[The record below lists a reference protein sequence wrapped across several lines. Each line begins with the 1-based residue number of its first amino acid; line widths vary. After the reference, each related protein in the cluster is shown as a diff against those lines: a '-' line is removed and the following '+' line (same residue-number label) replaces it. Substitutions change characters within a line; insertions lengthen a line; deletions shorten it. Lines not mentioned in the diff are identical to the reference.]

1 MFLHRL
7 PSIALALTVFA
18 TINAF
23 PQESDHPIE
32 TARLMDTLPTI
43 DGNVLDDPAWRGA
56 VSISDFTQWVPTNGA
71 PATRKTEVY
80 FGYSDEYLL
89 VGAICHEHSQ
99 EDIVVSSDGFQ
110 SDSFT
115 FVIDTFL
122 NGQNGFTF
130 GTNPIG
136 AQYDGS
142 ITNNSIDWNW
152 STSWKVRVRQIEQGW
167 SAEFQIPFNS
177 LRYGSEPIQTWGLN
191 FERFT
196 VKNNEV
202 SSWAP
207 IPPQFSLSRLDLA
220 GQISQIKV
228 PAHRRNLKLTPYLVI
243 GRERT
248 EYLNETTKAEE
259 NDVGFDLKYSLTN
272 SLTLDATYNT
282 DFAQVES
289 DQLQINLGR
298 FDLFFPET
306 RPFFLENAGLFKVGG
321 AGVHLFHSRTIGIE
335 PDGRKLPLKGGA
347 RVTGKLGSNRNLGLL
362 FMRAEG
368 GEYVPQNDFLVAR
381 YSHELPNRSST
392 GLIVIGRKDDE
403 TDHQTFGIDA
413 KLGIGSRSDSWFYA
427 ATTNSEGIS
436 EDTHSFGAHTNYS
449 DGVWHFNI
457 GYSEVGK
464 GFNPEVGFVSRT
476 DYRFLGGG
484 LTHTTSFDE
493 SSKFKEWNQVMFA
506 DAFWDFDGYM
516 ESSYLHLETWLLWKN
531 GADIW
536 PVFNIVTEGVKE
548 DFYVADVLIP
558 AGDYESIQYQLN
570 AQTPT
575 TRPLRGG
582 IGLVQ
587 GGFYNGDLLNASL
600 FVGYRRE
607 NRWNMFASYNHN
619 RIDLPTK
626 DSAFS
631 LDLSRF
637 GVTYTFSAK
646 ASLGTLIQYNGA
658 DDVFAANVRFSW
670 LRTSNTGFFLV
681 YNEFDDRGN
690 IPGPNRKELV
700 VKYTHVFDVL

>member
-392 GLIVIGRKDDE
+392 GLIVIGRKD
-403 TDHQTFGIDA
+403 G
-413 KLGIGSRSDSWFYA
+413 R
-427 ATTNSEGIS
+427 N
-436 EDTHSFGAHTNYS
+436 
-449 DGVWHFNI
+449 
-457 GYSEVGK
+457 
-464 GFNPEVGFVSRT
+464 
-476 DYRFLGGG
+476 
-484 LTHTTSFDE
+484 
-493 SSKFKEWNQVMFA
+493 
-506 DAFWDFDGYM
+506 
-516 ESSYLHLETWLLWKN
+516 
-531 GADIW
+531 
-536 PVFNIVTEGVKE
+536 
-548 DFYVADVLIP
+548 
-558 AGDYESIQYQLN
+558 
-570 AQTPT
+570 
-575 TRPLRGG
+575 
-582 IGLVQ
+582 
-587 GGFYNGDLLNASL
+587 
-600 FVGYRRE
+600 
-607 NRWNMFASYNHN
+607 
-619 RIDLPTK
+619 
-626 DSAFS
+626 
-631 LDLSRF
+631 
-637 GVTYTFSAK
+637 
-646 ASLGTLIQYNGA
+646 
-658 DDVFAANVRFSW
+658 
-670 LRTSNTGFFLV
+670 
-681 YNEFDDRGN
+681 
-690 IPGPNRKELV
+690 
-700 VKYTHVFDVL
+700 